1 MKLPHAKAAS
11 DQEWTKLGE
20 LPASQVTNV
29 KSRKEV
35 FEKAQTERRTVHFP
49 KLIDLYH
56 SMTRS
61 RSKIQRA
68 LRAPMK
74 IGSRWIQNT
83 AYGWNWAKNL
93 QRPYCKERWQFTAP
107 LLFRQK
113 WLPTVFLFWVP
124 NYRIC
129 RNYLPVSFPEGVI
142 FESGKKCL
150 KPVLFPGGAV
160 FESGKNT
167 ILIHF
172 LI

>member
-1 MKLPHAKAAS
+1 MHQAMKLQHAKAAS

-56 SMTRS
+56 SITRS

-74 IGSRWIQNT
+74 IGSR
-83 AYGWNWAKNL
+83 
-93 QRPYCKERWQFTAP
+93 
-107 LLFRQK
+107 
-113 WLPTVFLFWVP
+113 
-124 NYRIC
+124 
-129 RNYLPVSFPEGVI
+129 
-142 FESGKKCL
+142 
-150 KPVLFPGGAV
+150 
-160 FESGKNT
+160 
-167 ILIHF
+167 
-172 LI
+172 